1 MTKSWIDSR
10 SRGLTEPCPHHA
22 HQSRPREHASTF
34 ISAGSGPAFGAT
46 RSPRRVLIRKAIPM
60 STVLVTGATGHL
72 GSHLLPRLLASG
84 HQVRTFSRST
94 RTTMKPGL
102 AAFTG
107 DLTDGTGLADAV
119 AGVDTVVHCASDPR
133 HPVSD
138 VTSTNNLLKALAKCG
153 TDAHMLYI
161 SIVGVDAVPCN
172 YYRAKH
178 EAEQAVETAKLS
190 WTIQRA
196 TQFHTFV
203 DAMVGR
209 LAQSPLMVLPRG
221 FAFQPVATA
230 EVADRL
236 IEHVNHGPVGR
247 AEDFGGPIPSR
258 INHRSQLAHRPRQAP
273 SGPRTSSS
281 WAVEPRLQDR
291 RQPRPRRHPRP
302 LHLAAIPRLS
312 GTRDGRSSTPRQ
324 GP

>member
-1 MTKSWIDSR
+1 
-10 SRGLTEPCPHHA
+10 
-22 HQSRPREHASTF
+22 
-34 ISAGSGPAFGAT
+34 
-46 RSPRRVLIRKAIPM
+46 M
-60 STVLVTGATGHL
+60 STVLVTGATGHV

-133 HPVSD
+133 HPASD
-138 VTSTNNLLKALAKCG
+138 ATSTNNLLEALAKCG
-153 TDAHMLYI
+153 TDVHLVYI
-161 SIVGVDAVPCN
+161 SIVGVEAVPWN

-178 EAEQAVETAKLS
+178 EAEQAVETAKLR